1 MIVKWKRYL
10 LLAAWCT
17 LMGWELI
24 GCHGGGKAKQQ
35 RYELKGTVVSVDRAS
50 QRAMITH
57 EDIPGFMGAMTMP
70 FILKDP
76 WVFDVLAQ
84 GDRVSAVLVVN
95 PGNSWLEGISITK
108 AATQEA
114 GTPRTQGPEPQAGDV
129 VLDFSL
135 VNQDGKL
142 VRLSHYRHRAVLL
155 TFIYTRCPLPDYC
168 PLMSYKFDE
177 ITKALRKEPPLYAKT
192 HLISISIDPDHDTAK
207 VLRQYGKDY
216 SDDFGHWEFASGT
229 RPQVRE
235 IAGFFGLNYF
245 QDSGQI
251 VHSLCTALVG
261 PDGRL
266 LKLYRGNEWK
276 PEAVLSDL
284 RSVFNGVKQSVSNP
298 LAKPGKELDLA
309 DAAAILGQAG
319 GKCLAEWFTRDQRLQ

>member
-1 MIVKWKRYL
+1 VKRRLCL
-10 LLAAWCT
+10 LLVAWCI
-17 LMGWELI
+17 LLGWELI
-24 GCHGGGKAKQQ
+24 GCHWGAKAEQQ
-35 RYELKGTVVSVDRAS
+35 RYELNGTVVSVDRAL
-50 QRAMITH
+50 QRATIAH

-70 FILKDP
+70 FILKDR
-76 WVFDVLAQ
+76 WVFGVLAP
-84 GDRVSAVLVVN
+84 GDRVSAVLVVD
-95 PGNSWLEGISITK
+95 PGSSWLEGISITK
-108 AATQEA
+108 AATQEP
-114 GTPRTQGPEPQAGDV
+114 GTQKIQGSSEPQAGDL

-142 VRLSHYRHRAVLL
+142 VRLSHYRGRAVVL

-168 PLMSYKFDE
+168 PLMSYNLDE

-207 VLRQYGKDY
+207 VLRQYGKSY
-216 SDDFGHWEFASGT
+216 SDDFGHWEFASGS
-229 RPQVRE
+229 RSQVRE

-245 QDSGQI
+245 QEGGQI

-284 RSVFNGVKQSVSNP
+284 RSVFNGLKEPVSNP
-298 LAKPGKELDLA
+298 LAKPGKELDLT
-309 DAAAILGQAG
+309 DAAAIPGQAG
-319 GKCLAEWFTRDQRLQ
+319 GKCLAEWFIRDQGLQ